1 MSGMLV
7 SEENFSTAKYVMSGN
22 IDDVQD
28 PRYHMRRRT
37 FFYPVNNVLC
47 TWVYMGMDDS
57 TWSECLAEQTSD
69 FEPPEHVPRTS
80 ARAQSCVRISGGLPA
95 CHGAESTRKD
105 AQAGEPKTP
114 KDHKN
119 TSIYIYICICIL

>member
-7 SEENFSTAKYVMSGN
+7 SEKNFSTAKYVMSGN

-57 TWSECLAEQTSD
+57 T
-69 FEPPEHVPRTS
+69 
-80 ARAQSCVRISGGLPA
+80 
-95 CHGAESTRKD
+95 
-105 AQAGEPKTP
+105 
-114 KDHKN
+114 
-119 TSIYIYICICIL
+119 